1 MDECVA
7 ESRKHSPTDI
17 LQTETVAKQLKP
29 RSGELPNRAVS
40 VFYQNMCDRQLSR
53 AADEAAHEFMSSTHV
68 TVVVVMMAYMPFLEY
83 QLLWALYMS
92 SNLILRITERQVLPY
107 LFSTLGILE
116 RGGVALSGPYSSRN
130 WLEPRSAL
138 LSELTFS
145 PYCIISVPCSRV
157 FSTWSRIRKEPLE
170 FDDPILGS
178 VVDG

>member
-1 MDECVA
+1 M
-7 ESRKHSPTDI
+7 
-17 LQTETVAKQLKP
+17 
-29 RSGELPNRAVS
+29 
-40 VFYQNMCDRQLSR
+40 
-53 AADEAAHEFMSSTHV
+53 

-145 PYCIISVPCSRV
+145 PYRIISVPCSRV

-178 VVDG
+178 VVDD